1 MSVRNQVL
9 SALSQAFASKL
20 KELDLEPIEK
30 QLIQSGW
37 TRQQATLAINRYK
50 MFLSLVYLHPHTP
63 LVPTQEIDRVW
74 HCHILQTRKYFKDC
88 QMLFGRFI
96 HHEPDSTAGNQADQL
111 SLDTAFA
118 QTTALLVQYFGDAAL
133 GDTKLEQSESTFVA
147 KNLPQQQELCE
158 KGYSHL
164 HRSACG
170 RPRSRLLETS
180 NSKVRVQESGVRSQE
195 KKLSSFAV
203 CAADGEPC
211 TIFL

>member
-1 MSVRNQVL
+1 MSVGNQVS

-50 MFLSLVYLHPHTP
+50 MFLFLVYLHPYTP

-74 HCHILQTRKYFKDC
+74 HCHILETRKYFKDC

-96 HHEPDSTAGNQADQL
+96 HHEPDSTAENQADQL

-118 QTTALLVQYFGDAAL
+118 HTTALLVQYFGNAAL
-133 GDTKLEQSESTFVA
+133 GDTKLEQSDNILVA
-147 KNLPQQQELCE
+147 ENLSQQQKLCE
-158 KGYSHL
+158 KGCSHL
-164 HRSACG
+164 HPSACG

-180 NSKVRVQESGVRSQE
+180 CS
-195 KKLSSFAV
+195 
-203 CAADGEPC
+203 
-211 TIFL
+211 IFL